1 MKGLTAANLLTVW
14 EQGISQSTAQRGLL
28 LLMAA
33 CPGQSPEQLAQLS
46 IGQRDSHLLTLREQ
60 TLGSNLVSVV
70 NCPNCNNKLELN
82 FAVSDIRQPPVLGST
97 SSLLLATE
105 DYEITFRLPN
115 SLDLRAVEQMS
126 NVDQAAQ
133 QILERCILSVYYQG
147 QAKPADH
154 IPPSVKQTL
163 LEKMEQADQQADVQL
178 AVSCPDCGHQWQAPF
193 DILNFFWQ
201 ELTAWAQRILQDV
214 HQLASAYGWREADI
228 LAMSPQRRQFY
239 LEMIHP

>member
-33 CPGQSPEQLAQLS
+33 CPEQSPEQLAQLS

-126 NVDQAAQ
+126 NVEQAAQ
-133 QILERCILSVYYQG
+133 QILERCILSVCYQG
-147 QAKPADH
+147 QAKSADH
-154 IPPSVKQTL
+154 IPPFVKQAL
-163 LEKMEQADQQADVQL
+163 LEKMEQADQQADVKL

-193 DILNFFWQ
+193 DILSFFWQ
-201 ELTAWAQRILQDV
+201 ELTAWAKRILQDV

-228 LAMSPQRRQFY
+228 LAISPQRRQFY

>member
-28 LLMAA
+28 LLIAA
-33 CPGQSPEQLAQLS
+33 CPGQSPEQLVQLS

-60 TLGSNLVSVV
+60 ILGSNLVSVV
-70 NCPNCNNKLELN
+70 NCPSCNNALELN
-82 FAVSDIRQPPVLGST
+82 FAVSDIRQPSVLEST
-97 SSLLLATE
+97 SGLLLTTE
-105 DYEITFRLPN
+105 DYEIKFRLPN
-115 SLDLRAVEQMS
+115 SLDLCAVEQMS
-126 NVDQAAQ
+126 NVAQAAQ
-133 QILERCILSVYYQG
+133 QILERCILSVHYQG
-147 QAKPADH
+147 QPVLPNH
-154 IPPSVKQTL
+154 IPPSVNQAL
-163 LEKMEQADQQADVQL
+163 LEKMEQADQQADIQL

-193 DILNFFWQ
+193 DILSFFWQ

-239 LEMIHP
+239 LEIIHQ